1 MFLFSICMVSFL
13 ILRPWTHLKF
23 ILSYGIK
30 YGSNFNFFP
39 NGFPFG
45 PAPFVKKF
53 TLLCDLRFSSF
64 ATPQQDLE
72 EHLSR
77 KHSIHKD

>member
-1 MFLFSICMVSFL
+1 MFLFCMVSCL

-53 TLLCDLRFSSF
+53 TLLWDLRFSPF
-64 ATPQQDLE
+64 ATSQQDLE
-72 EHLSR
+72 EHLSQ